1 MKKLLALAGI
11 CALLASPAYA
21 QQQPAQ
27 PQGGAEAAE
36 PAPSK
41 EEAENAAKAIE
52 ALANDQQKVA
62 GYCAI
67 TKEMAAAPEADQK
80 KAEELGKK
88 MDDYLTGLG
97 NDTAEAFGI
106 AESVDPETDEGKKID
121 AAFTALEGKC
131 GA

>member
-1 MKKLLALAGI
+1 MKKALALAGL
-11 CALLASPAYA
+11 CVLLATPAYA

-27 PQGGAEAAE
+27 EAPDAAAE
-36 PAPSK
+36 APSK
-41 EEAENAAKAIE
+41 EEAEKAAKAIE
-52 ALANDQQKVA
+52 ALTADQKKVE

-67 TKEMAAAPEADQK
+67 TKEMAAAPENDQK

-106 AESVDPETDEGKKID
+106 AEAVDPETDEGKKID